1 MRTDADRYAIETAW
15 WYMQLA
21 ATDELR
27 EYWRKRWEAA
37 SAGTQDAQTSAGS
50 QAEQVQPQI

>member
-1 MRTDADRYAIETAW
+1 MSSDAQRYAAETAW

-27 EYWRKRWEAA
+27 EYWRKRMEAA
-37 SAGTQDAQTSAGS
+37 ILES
-50 QAEQVQPQI
+50 QAEQPQAPQS